1 MNSYPELSFDMYR
14 HNGTITDDRDRFLIS
29 TKNVLL
35 VSIFLAM
42 TLLTGCGEPSHSY
55 YSLEDSEYKTADFLE
70 LEMECSEYERD
81 VKEIT
86 YSLANSSDKTFW
98 FGYSFDLHR
107 FDDDSGEWK
116 GVAFEKEHFFYAVAI
131 GVNSSKPYTDTIDL
145 EEMYNLP
152 LSPGRYRLVK
162 DGGLEG
168 EDREDGRYVMYAEF
182 TIK

>member
-1 MNSYPELSFDMYR
+1 MLKLPSHYIINLFHTVHR
-14 HNGTITDDRDRFLIS
+14 HLKGEFMIKI
-29 TKNVLL
+29 KNVLFVL
-35 VSIFLAM
+35 IFLAM
-42 TLLTGCGEPSHSY
+42 MLLTGCGEPSHSY
-55 YSLEDSEYKTADFLE
+55 YSLEDSGYDTADFLE

-86 YSLANSSDKTFW
+86 FSLANSSDKTFW
-98 FGYSFDLHR
+98 FGYDFDLHR

-131 GVNSSKPYTDTIDL
+131 GVNSSKPYTYTIDL

-162 DGGLEG
+162 DGGLDG
-168 EDREDGRYVMYAEF
+168 EDGKYYVMYAEF